1 MIQEGYGQTVISF
14 FIIWAI
20 QRIRCYTVFMRKTIY
35 AGTYTGTGSEGIYRF
50 EMDEGI
56 LSEAKLLARIENP
69 KYINLTDGIIAAAAD
84 NPNGSGIALISRE
97 GEILDTISYER
108 RTSCYIGRNGNRL
121 YTANY
126 HDGTVSAAEITE
138 DNRLKLISTVLI
150 RDGAGCHQV
159 LFHGDQI
166 LVPCLFLDRVVIFDS
181 DLNRTG
187 SIHFNHGTGPRHGVF
202 TKDGKYLYLISE
214 LSNELFVISTDTW
227 EILSSLSVLPNGEKN
242 RRDSA
247 AIRLSD
253 DEKHVYVSTRTM
265 DIISVVEM
273 NDHRP
278 VLKQTVSC
286 GGRHPRDFIIS
297 DGYLLSANRFTNNVV
312 SFRLNEDGTVGEKI
326 SETKVPE
333 AVSLAAE
340 DCRQS

>member
-1 MIQEGYGQTVISF
+1 MKKI
-14 FIIWAI
+14 
-20 QRIRCYTVFMRKTIY
+20 IY
-35 AGTYTGTGSEGIYRF
+35 AGTYTGSGSEGIYRF
-50 EMDEGI
+50 VLDEGKPG
-56 LSEAKLLARIENP
+56 EASLLARIENP
-69 KYINLTDGIIAAAAD
+69 KYINLTDGVIAAAAD

-97 GEILDTISYER
+97 GEVLDTISYER

-126 HDGTVSAAEITE
+126 HDGTVTAAEIT
-138 DNRLKLISTVLI
+138 DGNRLKLIQTVLI
-150 RDGAGCHQV
+150 REGAGCHQV
-159 LFHGDQI
+159 LFHEDRI

-181 DLNRTG
+181 DLNRLG
-187 SIHFNHGTGPRHGVF
+187 SIHFNHGTGPRYGVF
-202 TKDGKYLYLISE
+202 TRDGRYLYLVSE
-214 LSNELFVISTDTW
+214 LSNELFVISCDNW
-227 EILSSLSVLPNGEKN
+227 EILSSISVLPNGEKN

-253 DEKHVYVSTRTM
+253 DERFVYVSTRTM
-265 DIISVVEM
+265 DILSVVEM
-273 NDHRP
+273 NDHQP

-286 GGRHPRDFIIS
+286 GGRHPRDFMIT

-326 SETKVPE
+326 GETAVPE

-340 DCRQS
+340 DFC